1 MTALLRL
8 IPPLARLT
16 HVPEMTPVAFPY
28 RRPPAV
34 CEVAP
39 MPVTFEDDFYE
50 TIREFAIPPS
60 SVSYVMQASLWS
72 ARNSRSGFAP
82 ATVLADFADDPD
94 EAMGSLVAA
103 GIARRARKGGMQ
115 VIEGRGIT
123 IVNASDAEAKKAKAL
138 EAGKARSQRFRDKQ
152 KAGLGNAI
160 RAALPAAPVT
170 AEAVTEP
177 ASVTPT
183 KRNSRKKPQVSVSS
197 VTRYEVDSQR
207 VTDQGPASDDLDQNQ
222 SSGVGQIN
230 ARVREAPDPAIV
242 TLVADLAA
250 KKLKRIVSEAEA
262 RRAIR
267 IWVIR
272 AEDAGKV
279 IHDEVRFFET
289 CVKRERD
296 LEMILAPPPNPL
308 WVELGAAPEP
318 PAGAHPYQPD
328 PSAFV
333 DACTKPGCGLKKINA
348 RHTNQEANTG

>member
-1 MTALLRL
+1 MTTMLRHV
-8 IPPLARLT
+8 PPLARLT
-16 HVPEMTPVAFPY
+16 LAPEMTTVAFPF
-28 RRPPAV
+28 RPPPAL
-34 CEVAP
+34 CGVAL
-39 MPVTFEDDFYE
+39 MPVTFDDDFYE

-94 EAMGSLVAA
+94 EAMGPLVAA

-123 IVNASDAEAKKAKAL
+123 IVNAKDAEAEKAKAR
-138 EAGKARSQRFRDKQ
+138 ESGRERAQRFRDKQ
-152 KAGLGNAI
+152 KAGLGDAI
-160 RAALPAAPVT
+160 RAALPVT
-170 AEAVTEP
+170 PAAVTEP

-183 KRNSRKKPQVSVSS
+183 KRESRKKPQVSVSP
-197 VTRYEVDSQR
+197 VTRYEAGSQR
-207 VTDQGPASDDLDQNQ
+207 VTEQKPASDDLDQNQ

-230 ARVREAPDPAIV
+230 AGAREAPDPAVV
-242 TLVADLAA
+242 TLVVELAA

-267 IWVIR
+267 VWEIR
-272 AEDAGKV
+272 AEEAGNV
-279 IHDEVRFFET
+279 IYDPVKFFET
-289 CVKRERD
+289 CVKRERR

-308 WVELGAAPEP
+308 WVELGTAPEP
-318 PAGAHPYQPD
+318 VSGAHPYEPD
-328 PSAFV
+328 PSPFV
-333 DACTKPGCGLKKINA
+333 DACTKPGCGLRKKNA